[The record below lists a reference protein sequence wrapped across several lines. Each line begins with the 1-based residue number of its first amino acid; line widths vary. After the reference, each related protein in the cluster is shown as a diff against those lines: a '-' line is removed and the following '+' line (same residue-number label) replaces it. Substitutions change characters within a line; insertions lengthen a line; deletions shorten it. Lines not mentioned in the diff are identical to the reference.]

1 MEISEL
7 ISFFTKLD
15 THITDLIEYFGIGAY
30 LILFFIIFLETG
42 AVILAILPGDSLLV
56 GAGAFASTDDLNV
69 VALLVGFYVAT
80 LLGDMLN
87 FKIGKY
93 LGEKY
98 HRSRFEDRS
107 LFKFINKENFDKV
120 HHFFTHKG
128 RRAFLISRFIP
139 VARTLTPFIA
149 GFTNVNFLDISFFMF
164 IGNAMWTVL
173 YVMIG
178 FFVGNMEFLEGN
190 FIYLMGIVFLISMIP
205 AGVFFFRSRFLK
217 KQNL

>member
-7 ISFFTKLD
+7 IRFFTKLD

-190 FIYLMGIVFLISMIP
+190 FMYLMMVVFLISMIP
-205 AGVFFFRSRFLK
+205 AGIFFLRSRFLK

>member
-69 VALLVGFYVAT
+69 VALLVGFYMAT

-190 FIYLMGIVFLISMIP
+190 FIYLMMIVFLISMIP
-205 AGVFFFRSRFLK
+205 AGIFFFRSRFLK

>member
-7 ISFFTKLD
+7 IGFFTKLD

-87 FKIGKY
+87 YKIGKY

-139 VARTLTPFIA
+139 IARTLTPFIA

>member
-7 ISFFTKLD
+7 IRFFTKLD

-190 FIYLMGIVFLISMIP
+190 FMYLMMIVFLISMIP
-205 AGVFFFRSRFLK
+205 AGIFFFRSRFLK

>member
-15 THITDLIEYFGIGAY
+15 IHITDLIEYFGIGAY

-128 RRAFLISRFIP
+128 RKAFLISRFIP

-190 FIYLMGIVFLISMIP
+190 FIYLMMIVFLISMIP
-205 AGVFFFRSRFLK
+205 AGIFFFRSRFLK

>member
-7 ISFFTKLD
+7 IGFFTKLD

-128 RRAFLISRFIP
+128 RKAFLISRFIP
-139 VARTLTPFIA
+139 IARTLTPFIA

>member
-7 ISFFTKLD
+7 IGFFTKLD

-69 VALLVGFYVAT
+69 VALLVGFYMAT

-128 RRAFLISRFIP
+128 RKAFLISRFIP

>member
-69 VALLVGFYVAT
+69 VALLVGFYMAT

-128 RRAFLISRFIP
+128 RKAFLISRFIP

-190 FIYLMGIVFLISMIP
+190 FIYLMMIVFLISMIP